1 MRAKAAVATPRST
14 PVGDG
19 VRERLAASWRMAIV
33 ACGLLLALVLPAP
46 SLARQAQDPAPAPAP
61 THAAT
66 ATPPAAPAVLR
77 YFNRDIVVLR
87 VPFFGNSPERRARVA
102 EANIARI
109 VDEPGEAA
117 VSYQPVPQGVAILM
131 SGQLVTVLVPGDPDT
146 LRGQTLDQ
154 LRAQAVSRLSIAVNA
169 AEQARRP
176 QRVLE
181 GLAWVL
187 VATAVAVGLLWLLRV
202 LMRRT
207 RHRVDAWVARRL
219 AQLKSE
225 SARQMLSGL
234 IASARGLVRLSMW
247 LIVALT
253 FEEWLRFAFGCFPY
267 TQPWAD
273 AMTQW
278 IAARTTGL
286 GQSIVSALPGLFSAF
301 LIFLLARLVTQA
313 VRITFHGV
321 ETGRFQFLG
330 IDQQLAEPTRKIF
343 TVVIWLFALAMAYPY
358 LPGAETEAFKGL
370 SVFVGLMV
378 SLGASSIVGQAA
390 GGFTLLYSR
399 TMAPGDVVRID
410 DTEGTVQQIGL
421 FTTRV
426 RTPLGV
432 EVSYPNNVVLGG
444 KLQNFSRNPDGPGMW
459 IEASVTIGYDSPW
472 RQVHR
477 LLLDA
482 AQRTPGVQ
490 PTPAPF
496 VAQAAL
502 SDFYV
507 QYVLRARIADVQQR
521 LAARSALHANIQDAF
536 NEAGVQI
543 MSPNYEADPESPKI
557 VPKAHWEGRQPMD
570 GTFDGHGKASP

>member
-1 MRAKAAVATPRST
+1 MVANGSAVRAMRHVIAAL
-14 PVGDG
+14 
-19 VRERLAASWRMAIV
+19 LAASLCV
-33 ACGLLLALVLPAP
+33 AL
-46 SLARQAQDPAPAPAP
+46 SLAGTAIAQTAPPPSPAAAAVPANAPA
-61 THAAT
+61 T
-66 ATPPAAPAVLR
+66 LR

-109 VDEPGEAA
+109 IDEPGASK
-117 VSYQPVPQGVAILM
+117 VTYQPVPQGVAILM
-131 SGQLVTVLVPGDPDT
+131 SGQLVGVLVPGDADK

-154 LRAQAVSRLSIAVNA
+154 LRAQTVSRLTIAVDA
-169 AEQARRP
+169 AEQARMP
-176 QRVLE
+176 ERVLQ
-181 GLAWVL
+181 GLMWVVL
-187 VATAVAVGLLWLLRV
+187 ATVVAFGFLWLLRQV
-202 LMRRT
+202 LMRV
-207 RHRVDAWVARRL
+207 RHRVDGWVKRRL
-219 AQLKSE
+219 ALLKSE
-225 SARQMLSGL
+225 SARQMASGF
-234 IASARGLVRLSMW
+234 IASARGLARVVTW
-247 LIVALT
+247 LIVLLT
-253 FEEWLRFAFGCFPY
+253 FEEWLRFALGRFPY
-267 TQPWAD
+267 TQPWAN

-278 IAARTTGL
+278 ITARTVGFGNAIL
-286 GQSIVSALPGLFSAF
+286 SALPGLFSAL

-321 ETGRFQFLG
+321 EAGRFQLLG
-330 IDQQLAEPTRKIF
+330 VDQQLAEPTRKII
-343 TVVIWLFALAMAYPY
+343 TALIWLFALAMAYPY

-399 TMAPGDVVRID
+399 TMAPGDVVRIGE
-410 DTEGTVQQIGL
+410 TEGTVQQIGL
-421 FTTRV
+421 FTTRL

-444 KLQNFSRNPDGPGMW
+444 MLHNFSRNPDGPGMW
-459 IEASVTIGYDSPW
+459 IEAAVTIGYDAPW

-490 PTPAPF
+490 ATPAPF

-507 QYVLRARIADVQQR
+507 EYVLRARILDVQQR
-521 LAARSALHANIQDAF
+521 LIARSTLHANIQDAF

-543 MSPNYEADPESPKI
+543 MSPNYEADPEAPKI
-557 VPKAHWEGRQPMD
+557 VPKAHWEGIENLPAPSGGRED
-570 GTFDGHGKASP
+570 ASA

>member
-1 MRAKAAVATPRST
+1 MRAGDVATMNTMRAIASML
-14 PVGDG
+14 GALA
-19 VRERLAASWRMAIV
+19 LAAMLAI
-33 ACGLLLALVLPAP
+33 
-46 SLARQAQDPAPAPAP
+46 APAMSFAQ
-61 THAAT
+61 TT
-66 ATPPAAPAVLR
+66 ATTSAPAHAPAASNAPATLR

-87 VPFFGNSPERRARVA
+87 VPFFGNSPQRRARVA

-109 VDEPGEAA
+109 IDEPGAA
-117 VSYQPVPQGVAILM
+117 KVSYEVVPQGVAILM
-131 SGQLVTVLVPGDPDT
+131 SGQLVTVLVPGDRDT

-154 LRAQAVSRLSIAVNA
+154 LRAQTVSRLSIAVDA
-169 AEQARRP
+169 AEQARMP

-181 GLAWVL
+181 GLLW
-187 VATAVAVGLLWLLRV
+187 VAVGTVVAFGALWLLRKLV
-202 LMRRT
+202 LRV
-207 RHRVDAWVARRL
+207 RHRVDGWVARRL
-219 AQLKSE
+219 SQLKSE

-234 IASARGLVRLSMW
+234 IASARGLARLAMW
-247 LIVALT
+247 LIVLLT
-253 FEEWLRFAFGCFPY
+253 FEEWLRFALGRFPY
-267 TQPWAD
+267 TQPWAA
-273 AMTQW
+273 AMTDW
-278 IAARTTGL
+278 IAARTAGFGAAIL
-286 GQSIVSALPGLFSAF
+286 SALPGLFSAL

-321 ETGRFQFLG
+321 ESGRFQLLG
-330 IDQQLAEPTRKIF
+330 VDQQLAEPTRKII
-343 TVVIWLFALAMAYPY
+343 TVLIWLFALAMAYPY

-399 TMAPGDVVRID
+399 TMTPGDVVRIGE
-410 DTEGTVQQIGL
+410 TEGTVQQIGL
-421 FTTRV
+421 FTTRL

-444 KLQNFSRNPDGPGMW
+444 MLQNFSRHPDGPGMW
-459 IEASVTIGYDSPW
+459 IESKVTIGYDAPW

-482 AQRTPGVQ
+482 AQRTPGVMA
-490 PTPAPF
+490 TPAPF

-507 QYVLRARIADVQQR
+507 EYVLRARIADVQQR
-521 LAARSALHANIQDAF
+521 LIARSTLHANIQDAF

-543 MSPNYEADPESPKI
+543 MSPNYEADPEAPKI
-557 VPKAHWEGRQPMD
+557 VPKTQWEGPAAI
-570 GTFDGHGKASP
+570 ASPTGGREDARA

>member
-1 MRAKAAVATPRST
+1 MIATGTTSSHIARRTFAALILCGFVSIAAL
-14 PVGDG
+14 
-19 VRERLAASWRMAIV
+19 LAATNAS
-33 ACGLLLALVLPAP
+33 
-46 SLARQAQDPAPAPAP
+46 AQPAPATP
-61 THAAT
+61 
-66 ATPPAAPAVLR
+66 PPAAAPVHAHATLR
-77 YFNRDIVVLR
+77 YFNRDIVVMR

-109 VDEPGEAA
+109 VDEVGEAD
-117 VSYQPVPQGVAILM
+117 VEYENVPQGVAILM
-131 SGQLVTVLVPGDPDT
+131 SGQLVTVLVPGDRDA

-154 LRAQAVSRLSIAVNA
+154 LRAQTVSRLSVAVAA

-176 QRVLE
+176 QRILE

-187 VATAVAVGLLWLLRV
+187 AGTVVAVGVLWLLRWLV
-202 LMRRT
+202 RRV
-207 RHRVDAWVARRL
+207 RHRVDAWVAHRL
-219 AQLKSE
+219 AQLRSE

-234 IASARGLVRLSMW
+234 IASARGLARLAMW
-247 LIVALT
+247 VIVLLT
-253 FEEWLRFAFGCFPY
+253 FEEWLRFALGRFPY
-267 TQPWAD
+267 TQPWAA

-278 IAARTTGL
+278 VAARTAGF
-286 GQSIVSALPGLFSAF
+286 GHAVVSALPGLFSAF

-313 VRITFHGV
+313 IRVTFHGV

-330 IDQQLAEPTRKIF
+330 VDHQLAEPTRKII
-343 TVVIWLFALAMAYPY
+343 TVLIWLFALAMAYPY

-421 FTTRV
+421 FTTRL

-459 IEASVTIGYDSPW
+459 IEAAVTIGYDAPW

-482 AQRTPGVQ
+482 AHRTPGVQ
-490 PTPAPF
+490 TTPTPF

-507 QYVLRARIADVQQR
+507 EYVLRARIADVQQR
-521 LAARSALHANIQDAF
+521 LAFRSALHANIQDTF

-543 MSPNYEADPESPKI
+543 MSPNYEADPEAPKI
-557 VPKAHWEGRQPMD
+557 VPRAQWEGRPS
-570 GTFDGHGKASP
+570 TEPTE

>member
-1 MRAKAAVATPRST
+1 MRPTRASEGARKRTVRAIASSLVAAV
-14 PVGDG
+14 
-19 VRERLAASWRMAIV
+19 LAAMLSA
-33 ACGLLLALVLPAP
+33 ALLLPAT
-46 SLARQAQDPAPAPAP
+46 SVAQ
-61 THAAT
+61 T
-66 ATPPAAPAVLR
+66 AAPATTPTPAVGHAPATLR

-87 VPFFGNSPERRARVA
+87 VPFFGNSPARRARVA

-109 VDEPGEAA
+109 IDEPGAA
-117 VSYQPVPQGVAILM
+117 KVGYEVVPQGVAILM
-131 SGQLVTVLVPGDPDT
+131 SGQLVTVLVPGDRDT

-154 LRAQAVSRLSIAVNA
+154 LRAQTVSRLTVAVDA
-169 AEQARRP
+169 AEQARMP

-181 GLAWVL
+181 GLLWVAIGTV
-187 VATAVAVGLLWLLRV
+187 VAFGALWLLRKLV
-202 LMRRT
+202 LRV

-219 AQLKSE
+219 SQLKSE

-234 IASARGLVRLSMW
+234 IASARGLARLAMW
-247 LIVALT
+247 LIVLLT
-253 FEEWLRFAFGCFPY
+253 FEEWLRFALGRFPY
-267 TQPWAD
+267 TQPWAN
-273 AMTQW
+273 AMTDW
-278 IAARTTGL
+278 IAARTAGFGAAIL
-286 GQSIVSALPGLFSAF
+286 SALPGLFSAL

-321 ETGRFQFLG
+321 ESGRFQILG
-330 IDQQLAEPTRKIF
+330 VDQQLAEPTRKII
-343 TVVIWLFALAMAYPY
+343 TVLIWLFALAMAYPY

-399 TMAPGDVVRID
+399 TMAPGDVVRIGE
-410 DTEGTVQQIGL
+410 TEGTVQQIGL
-421 FTTRV
+421 FTTRL

-432 EVSYPNNVVLGG
+432 EVSFPNNVVLGG
-444 KLQNFSRNPDGPGMW
+444 MLHNYSRHPDGPGMW
-459 IEASVTIGYDSPW
+459 IESKVTIGYDAPW

-482 AQRTPGVQ
+482 ARRTPGVME
-490 PTPAPF
+490 TPAPF

-507 QYVLRARIADVQQR
+507 EYVLRARIADVQQR
-521 LAARSALHANIQDAF
+521 LIARSTLHANIQDAF

-543 MSPNYEADPESPKI
+543 MSPNYEADPEAPKI
-557 VPKAHWEGRQPMD
+557 VPKAQWEGGAIAREPAERRD
-570 GTFDGHGKASP
+570 ASA